1 MQDNLAIGILCVLGG
16 GIGAQ
21 WIAWRFRLPA
31 IVLLFA
37 LGLLYGPGT
46 RLLHPSA
53 AIGRYF
59 HPMVSLAVA
68 FIVFE
73 GGLALDFRQ
82 WRAAGEGVLRLT
94 VVALPINWV
103 LGALA
108 AHFVGHLHWGASW
121 LFGAII
127 VVTGPTVVLP
137 LLRHAK
143 LRPRVAAFL
152 RWEAILNDP
161 VGAILAT
168 LVLEFLVIQ
177 GNRHSGMFMVEIVPH
192 LLFSTMMALG
202 CGVFPAVL
210 VRFMTVRDLIPE
222 ILRIP
227 IILTLAMSVFAICNF
242 IMEGAGLMAATV
254 FGIALT
260 NMRVTGMSELR
271 RIKESLGVL
280 VVSCLFVLLTADL
293 HRDVLER
300 LSLPIL
306 AMTLTVLFVVRPVGI
321 LLSTMRSNLSWQERL
336 FVGWIAPRGI
346 VAAAVAGVAGL
357 QLQEAGYPSADLVT
371 PAVFAVIATTMI
383 LHGFSLRPLAR
394 TLRLTLSD
402 EPTLAIVG
410 ANSWS
415 TDLAGVLHRL
425 GVPVLLIDTYAGA
438 LSPAMRAGIPT
449 LRAELLSEEG
459 IEMLEERPADYLI
472 AATPDAI
479 YNGLVCARLAPD
491 FGRQRVFQVS
501 PGVARLDQYRGLSRD
516 SRGKVLGEPTWNFTL
531 FDTLYERGWRFR
543 ATPATA
549 PAPGISPSSAS
560 SPSSSSA
567 ATRAATPADGNRLT
581 IMTVRKGTAIL
592 IRSVE
597 DEIPAAPTPGD
608 MIIAMESPTP
618 AESS

>member
-21 WIAWRFRLPA
+21 WVAWRFRLPA

-37 LGLLYGPGT
+37 LGLLYGPGLN
-46 RLLHPSA
+46 LLHPSA
-53 AIGRYF
+53 AIGGYF
-59 HPMVSLAVA
+59 HPIVSLAVA

-73 GGLALDFRQ
+73 GGLGLDFRQ

-94 VVALPINWV
+94 VVALPINWI

-137 LLRHAK
+137 LLRHTK

-168 LVLEFLVIQ
+168 LVLEFLMIQ
-177 GNRHSGMFMVEIVPH
+177 GNRHSGMFMAEIVPH
-192 LLFSTMMALG
+192 LLFATMMALG

-210 VRFMTVRDLIPE
+210 VRFLSTRDLIPE

-227 IILTLAMSVFAICNF
+227 IILTLAMSVFAVCNF
-242 IMEGAGLMAATV
+242 VMEGAGLMAATV
-254 FGIALT
+254 FGMALT
-260 NMRVTGMSELR
+260 NMHVIGMSELR

-280 VVSCLFVLLTADL
+280 VVSCLFVMLTADL
-293 HRDVLER
+293 HRAVLER
-300 LSLPIL
+300 LSLPIV

-321 LLSTMRSNLSWQERL
+321 LLSTIRANLSWQERL

-371 PAVFAVIATTMI
+371 PGVFALIATTMI

-394 TLRLTLSD
+394 ALRLTLSD
-402 EPTLAIVG
+402 EPALAIVG
-410 ANSWS
+410 ASAWS

-425 GVPVLLIDTYAGA
+425 GCPVMLVDTCTGA
-438 LSPAMRAGIPT
+438 LAPASRAGIPI
-449 LRAELLSEEG
+449 LKAELLSDEG
-459 IEMLEERPADYLI
+459 LESLEERPADYLI

-501 PGVARLDQYRGLSRD
+501 PGVARLDLYRGLSRD
-516 SRGKVLGEPTWNFTL
+516 SRGRVLGDPAWNFTL
-531 FDTLYERGWRFR
+531 FDTLFERGWRFR
-543 ATPATA
+543 SIPFVPPPAGGAAGGTP
-549 PAPGISPSSAS
+549 PPGEPLAE
-560 SPSSSSA
+560 
-567 ATRAATPADGNRLT
+567 GNRLT
-581 IMTVRKGTAIL
+581 IMTVRKGVAIWV
-592 IRSVE
+592 RSVE
-597 DEIPAAPTPGD
+597 DEVPVEPMAGD
-608 MIIAMESPTP
+608 TIIIMSPP
-618 AESS
+618 